1 MRKKIALAVTAV
13 MLVAGL
19 TGCSEEG
26 GGSSA
31 EKKDEITLTFGSHQS
46 GIPSCGVL
54 QDLAEQFPDFAG
66 CTMEGFAEG
75 EIGFRRGAGYLLC
88 GCRPFKSLLQNQA
101 G

>member
-1 MRKKIALAVTAV
+1 MRKKIALAITAV
-13 MLVAGL
+13 MLVAGF

-54 QDLAEQFPDFAG
+54 DVYKRQIRNLAWSACLDWTKKVMNGHMRKIYPVNTKER
-66 CTMEGFAEG
+66 
-75 EIGFRRGAGYLLC
+75 IVRI
-88 GCRPFKSLLQNQA
+88 
-101 G
+101 

>member
-1 MRKKIALAVTAV
+1 MRKKIALAITAV

-54 QDLAEQFPDFAG
+54 QDLAEQYEEKTGVKIDFQ
-66 CTMEGFAEG
+66 
-75 EIGFRRGAGYLLC
+75 IS
-88 GCRPFKSLLQNQA
+88 PV
-101 G
+101 